1 MIPARSFAVE
11 RARLSVAVRYALDPG
26 QDAEESPARLA
37 GMLSCSASWL
47 AATSCAAD
55 HCPNPG
61 RARHAGDD
69 PDPVMVLNVFG
80 ILRTSP
86 QVLLER
92 ARLRRVFFPA
102 LGHDD
107 H

>member
-26 QDAEESPARLA
+26 QDAEEPGGHALLLGVLA
-37 GMLSCSASWL
+37 GGYILRSGPL
-47 AATSCAAD
+47 
-55 HCPNPG
+55 PEPG

-69 PDPVMVLNVFG
+69 PDPVIVLNVFG

-86 QVLLER
+86 LY
-92 ARLRRVFFPA
+92 
-102 LGHDD
+102 G
-107 H
+107 

>member
-1 MIPARSFAVE
+1 MADGACSARPISAASPAAESLEDMMIPARSFAVE

-55 HCPNPG
+55 HCPNPAERG
-61 RARHAGDD
+61 T
-69 PDPVMVLNVFG
+69 PVM
-80 ILRTSP
+80 IPIQS
-86 QVLLER
+86 
-92 ARLRRVFFPA
+92 
-102 LGHDD
+102 
-107 H
+107 